1 MSRILKVSEG
11 DYRVQVRSGGNITL
25 DTGIAVGTVVITGN
39 LDVKGTTTTVE
50 STNTTVKDNILE
62 LNYGQTGD
70 GISPAL
76 GYEAGIRIGR
86 GNLSDAEIIFDEQV
100 EHYDQYTD
108 AAKAG
113 TFVLKTADG
122 VLSGLQLQTI
132 TCDGN
137 TDISIDMQ
145 GNFLGKVLRFSDNMD
160 PINYADLLLQATPER
175 DAAIPNKKFITLY
188 VQSGLVTP
196 GMADVDKIHKT
207 ISGVEK
213 TRVQAYEYNIDFTVA
228 TALKAQINSN
238 GLTVNNINIRN
249 NAITSTGSTT
259 MMIAAGLNLVTVDS
273 VLGLSNQLVP
283 PSNIAGQNKIY
294 STAAVGP
301 GQSGIFFTNINT
313 ADELVAKNR
322 ALLFSMLF

>member
-11 DYRVQVRSGGNITL
+11 DYRVRVQSGGYITL
-25 DTGIAVGTVVITGN
+25 DTGAAVGTVVITGN

-76 GYEAGIRIGR
+76 GYEAGIRIDR

-100 EHYDQYTD
+100 THYDSYAS
-108 AAKAG
+108 AARPG
-113 TFVLKTADG
+113 TFVLKTANG

-132 TCDGN
+132 TCDGY

-145 GNFLGKVLRFSDNMD
+145 GNFLGKVLRFADNMD
-160 PINYADLLLQATPER
+160 PINYADLLLQPTPER
-175 DAAIPNKKFITLY
+175 DHAIPNKKFITLY
-188 VQSGLVTP
+188 VESGLVTP

-207 ISGVEK
+207 INGVSK
-213 TRVQAYEYNIDFTVA
+213 TKVQAYVDNIDFNVGS
-228 TALKAQINSN
+228 ALKAKINNN
-238 GLTVNNINIRN
+238 GLTVNNINIEKN
-249 NAITSTGSTT
+249 TITSIGSTT
-259 MMIAAGLNLVTVDS
+259 MILTASLNLVTVDS
-273 VLGLSNQLVP
+273 VLGLTNQLVP

-294 STAAVGP
+294 SKAAVGP
-301 GQSGIFFTNINT
+301 GQTGIFFTNINT